1 MYSPIQ
7 PRSGAPIASAPG
19 HTCGDAPRVVV
30 RPTLM
35 AGRLRCVLVS
45 FVALVVAG
53 CNYGFRSGSFPA
65 HIRTVAIL
73 PFENDTNRFEL
84 TQEIHEQLLREL
96 PRALGITNAGED
108 VADAVVQGRILRYD
122 LTTPLFRPGQQ
133 ADQVDVLQ
141 RQVSIRVEVELID
154 RVENVILWDNLSLS
168 TQGQY
173 LEESETEEVGRAEAI
188 ELLVQ
193 SIVDGAQSNW

>member
-1 MYSPIQ
+1 MWSPI
-7 PRSGAPIASAPG
+7 RSTSGIPIARGEGAVNRRTMPSSITGRAR
-19 HTCGDAPRVVV
+19 RVAMFC
-30 RPTLM
+30 L
-35 AGRLRCVLVS
+35 AW
-45 FVALVVAG
+45 AIAG
-53 CNYGFRSGSFPA
+53 CNYSFRSGSFPE

-96 PRALGITNAGED
+96 PRALGITNAGEE
-108 VADAVVQGRILRYD
+108 VADAIVRGRIVRYD

-133 ADQVDVLQ
+133 TDQVDVLQ

-154 RVENVILWDNLSLS
+154 RVQNVILWDDLSLS

-193 SIVDGAQSNW
+193 RIVDGAQSNW